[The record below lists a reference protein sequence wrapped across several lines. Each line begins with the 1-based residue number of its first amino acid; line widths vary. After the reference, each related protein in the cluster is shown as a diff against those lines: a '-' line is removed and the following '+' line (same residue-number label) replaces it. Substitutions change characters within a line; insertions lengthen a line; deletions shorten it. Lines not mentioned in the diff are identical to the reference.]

1 MLQNQPLNLR
11 EIGIKMFQVSG
22 NITNC
27 SDLKIG
33 AKLKQFVKG
42 NPDKFSSI
50 TFTIDDEIVE
60 GWIFKTISIYFTI
73 SGDTDQV
80 NLLRESILQ
89 SIEKYNS

>member
-1 MLQNQPLNLR
+1 MSNLYYSP
-11 EIGIKMFQVSG
+11 EEFG
-22 NITNC
+22 
-27 SDLKIG
+27 L
-33 AKLKQFVKG
+33 
-42 NPDKFSSI
+42 
-50 TFTIDDEIVE
+50 EIVE